1 MKEYENKSGV
11 FAPGDVFEKYTIEKL
26 LGRGGMGAVYLVRH
40 NVLDSL
46 FALKVLFPE
55 VARKNKQ
62 FVDRFI
68 REAKLACKIKH
79 PNLIAV
85 HDAGK
90 SQEKGVYYLI
100 MDYVSGGSVR
110 DLLKARGRLSPA
122 EALTVIEQTAA
133 ALDEAFKYKM
143 VHRDIKPDNI
153 MFTADGVVKLA
164 DLGIAKSANEQD
176 TMLTVE
182 ASVFGTPAYMSPE
195 QAFDSS
201 SVDCRADIYSLGI
214 VLFEMIAG
222 QRPYKGTGTIEILS
236 QVVKDTDI
244 PDIRESCPEI
254 SAEVAKLIHD
264 MTAKQLDKRIAT
276 PGELLTRLKKVM
288 SSAENLKCAEKS
300 TVKPVP
306 AKVELT
312 EPIIV
317 NAPEVPAEKHS
328 GADMTLPTME
338 VSEPPKSGDENLSI
352 PLMLRLQTV
361 SEQQRSATEKEAA
374 SVTQAAGKD
383 ASFEATLPTIAA
395 HIGAAEQPTL
405 PPEATV
411 LTVVPP
417 AGAAVESQDSIT
429 GVPEIEATIPTIVA
443 TEEIGSSGEES
454 VSPVQAGEDSD
465 NGGETVVPADVP
477 GASGTDRKKLL
488 LIVAASVLSIFIVS
502 SLILMFSSGK
512 TARPVVPSPPV
523 SSSQP
528 KTEKESGKETAD
540 SKFQTEK
547 KQAPAPAPSP
557 SPSQSKEEVP
567 PSSTGLT
574 SKAPAGV
581 QAPQVVPGMI
591 VILGSSGGASLQA
604 QKALSS
610 AGKGKVVFQEAEIFT
625 HYRRQLREIIK
636 SQPRCIILELSEK
649 YAKLGMS
656 LTNFETLIRAEA
668 DLLQSKVIPFAFML
682 SAEEE
687 ETPKIKQFNAAIRE
701 LCNMRSFPLAD
712 TPAELVPI
720 AESLLQKND

>member
-254 SAEVAKLIHD
+254 SAEIAKLIHD
-264 MTAKQLDKRIAT
+264 MTAKQLNKRLAT
-276 PGELLTRLKKVM
+276 PGELLTRLQRVM

-300 TVKPVP
+300 TVKLVP

-312 EPIIV
+312 EPTIV

-374 SVTQAAGKD
+374 TVTQAAGKD

-395 HIGAAEQPTL
+395 PAGAAEQPTL

-417 AGAAVESQDSIT
+417 AVAAVESQAPVAE
-429 GVPEIEATIPTIVA
+429 VPEIEATIPTIVA

-465 NGGETVVPADVP
+465 NGGETVVPADAP
-477 GASGTDRKKLL
+477 GTSGTDRKKLL

-523 SSSQP
+523 SSSLP

-540 SKFQTEK
+540 SKPLTEK
-547 KQAPAPAPSP
+547 KQAPAPAPS
-557 SPSQSKEEVP
+557 QSKEEVP
-567 PSSTGLT
+567 QSSTGLT

-581 QAPQVVPGMI
+581 QTPQVVPGMI